1 MNNPKISVI
10 VPVYNVEKYLGECL
24 DSIINQTLKEIE
36 IICVNDG
43 STDNSLSILKEY
55 ASKDIRIKI
64 IDKENEGLGYTR
76 KVGLNNATG
85 EYILFCDSDDYY
97 VELTAFEELYN
108 YIEKVK
114 VDIVIFDFI
123 QKDENTKK
131 INNVSDTYDQ
141 NVVFT
146 YRNIK
151 NIFDHV
157 ALCWQK
163 IYSRDFLTKY
173 DDWYFPKHVKYED
186 VPFHY
191 QVILRAKIS
200 YFNRSFYVWRIR
212 QNSISTKKVSY
223 RNILDNLIIT
233 KKIYEITRN
242 FVNNLEFLDYF
253 YQFFCIR
260 LFNFFI
266 RDSLFIKDID
276 VIKQIIETIRSLDT
290 SNLFDLKNKEAYFYI
305 RAGLRMTPKNYMEY
319 FNRKILRYA
328 NEQIEDRDNL
338 IKKQEELIKVK
349 NEAIINR
356 DGLIKKQEEN
366 LQQKNEQIKA
376 KDELI
381 KNQEEKLQQKNEQIK
396 VKDLLIKNQ
405 EKKLQQKNEQIKA
418 KDEAIINRDG
428 FIKKQD
434 DLIKKQE
441 DLIKKRE
448 DLIKKREDLIKNQ
461 EHLIKNESNEIRNL
475 QTQNNIKD
483 YSINRLQNSLSY
495 LIGDMFAYP
504 LFITLG
510 LFKYSCDY
518 DLLKNSDLFDSEYYL
533 ANNLDVKNAKVD
545 PIKHYLKFGW
555 KEGRNPSAD
564 FDGNAYLTIKSE
576 ARLADVCPL
585 VHYLKFGKGENLSL
599 LFEQA
604 ITIEENSDKEYF
616 DYIFT
621 NIENKKYDY
630 LLSKRG
636 EEILLKIKNQKRKG
650 KSYKKGTQEEI
661 INEAFDRIDV
671 IFFNNKNKNLNEDIL
686 QKYIDTVP
694 DLCPHKLLEI
704 ISQRIAEYTFPKRE
718 NYIFLDF
725 SILAI
730 VDNKSGI
737 QRVDRNIIKYLPNV
751 NKRKIVFVHS
761 NEKEF
766 TKQGFRYC
774 SKIANGIESE
784 NEEVIEF
791 IRGDILFFPELPMLQ
806 CIGKK
811 EYLQFLRKKG
821 VKIINFVYDLI
832 PIRCPETIP
841 NNGFKE
847 EFKKYIDSVLDYAT
861 GIICDSQFVKSDLQ
875 RYIIENRPDILLNNL
890 KIEWIHLGS
899 DFRKSSDFIDKL
911 PKDSDIVFKAM
922 ESRITFLAV
931 STIQPH
937 KMYDQIL
944 EAFELLWSKNQDINL
959 VIVGQ
964 NGWDSEKLIEK
975 ILNHKEINNRLFKL
989 TQISDEYLNKVYE
1002 KSSCFIMASKIEG
1015 FGLGIIEATYHKK
1028 PLLIR
1033 DLPVFKEIAGENAFY
1048 FSGFKGEDLANAIE
1062 QWLLLYKQN
1071 KHPKSDKIKYLT
1083 WKESIQMLSD
1093 KLELLSK

>member
-1 MNNPKISVI
+1 MSSPKISVI
-10 VPVYNVEKYLGECL
+10 VPVYNVEKYLSECL
-24 DSIINQTLKEIE
+24 DSIVNQTLKDIE
-36 IICVNDG
+36 IICLNDG

-55 ASKDIRIKI
+55 ALKDERII
-64 IDKENEGLGYTR
+64 LIDKENDGSGYTR
-76 KVGLNNATG
+76 KIGLDNAKG

-97 VELTAFEELYN
+97 AELTAFEELYN

-114 VDIVIFDFI
+114 VDVVIFDFI
-123 QKDENTKK
+123 QKDEITKNVKK
-131 INNVSDTYDQ
+131 ISDTYDQ

-146 YRNIK
+146 YRDIK
-151 NIFDHV
+151 VFFDHV

-163 IYSRDFLTKY
+163 IYSRNFLTKY
-173 DDWYFPKHVKYED
+173 DDWYFPKYIKYED

-191 QVILRAKIS
+191 QVMVRAKIS
-200 YFNRSFYVWRIR
+200 YFNRYFYVWRIR
-212 QNSISTKKVSY
+212 QNSISTKKISSK
-223 RNILDNLIIT
+223 NILDNLTVT
-233 KKIYEITRN
+233 KKIYEITKGI
-242 FVNNLEFLDYF
+242 VNNLDFLDYF
-253 YQFFCIR
+253 YHFFCVR

-266 RDSLFIKDID
+266 RDYLFVKDIK
-276 VIKQIIETIRSLDT
+276 VAKQIIETIKSFDT
-290 SNLFDLKNKEAYFYI
+290 SNLFDLKNREVYFYI
-305 RAGLRMTPKNYMEY
+305 RAGLKMTPEGFMEY

-328 NEQIEDRDNL
+328 NEQIKYRDN
-338 IKKQEELIKVK
+338 
-349 NEAIINR
+349 
-356 DGLIKKQEEN
+356 
-366 LQQKNEQIKA
+366 
-376 KDELI
+376 
-381 KNQEEKLQQKNEQIK
+381 
-396 VKDLLIKNQ
+396 LIKNQ
-405 EKKLQQKNEQIKA
+405 EKLIKA
-418 KDEAIINRDG
+418 KDEVIIKKDENIKEKNEAIVKRDEQIKEKNEAIAKRDQQIKEKNEAIAKREQQIKEKNDTIVKRDEQIKEKNEAITLRDNLVIEQDCL
-428 FIKKQD
+428 IKKQD
-434 DLIKKQE
+434 CLIKNQNC
-441 DLIKKRE
+441 
-448 DLIKKREDLIKNQ
+448 LIKNQ
-461 EHLIKNESNEIRNL
+461 EYLIKNIRNEIQNL
-475 QTQNNIKD
+475 RTKNNIQNQT
-483 YSINRLQNSLSY
+483 INRLQNSLSY
-495 LIGDMFAYP
+495 HIGDVFTYP
-504 LFITLG
+504 LLISLG
-510 LFKYSCDY
+510 LFEYSYDY
-518 DLLKNSDLFDSEYYL
+518 DLLKKSDLFDSEYYL
-533 ANNLDVKNAKVD
+533 ANNLDVKKAKVD

-555 KEGRNPSAD
+555 KEGRNPSAE
-564 FDGNAYLTIKSE
+564 FDGNAYLTIRPE
-576 ARLADVCPL
+576 ARVAGICPL
-585 VHYLKFGKGENLSL
+585 VHYLKFGKGEDLSS
-599 LFEQA
+599 LFEQVKE
-604 ITIEENSDKEYF
+604 IEENPNKEYF
-616 DYIFT
+616 DSLFI
-621 NIENKKYDY
+621 NIEDEKYDY

-636 EEILLKIKNQKRKG
+636 EEILFKLENQKRKG
-650 KSYKKGTQEEI
+650 REYKKGTEEEV

-671 IFFNNKNKNLNEDIL
+671 IFFNNKNLDKKDIL

-694 DLCPHKLLEI
+694 ELCPHKLLEI

-737 QRVDRNIIKYLPNV
+737 QRVSRNIIRYLPDI

-766 TKQGFRYC
+766 AKQGFRYC
-774 SKIANGIESE
+774 SKIADGIESE

-791 IRGDILFFPELPMLQ
+791 IQGDILFFPELSMLQ

-847 EFKKYIDSVLDYAT
+847 EFRKYIDSVLDYAT

-875 RYIIENRPDILLNNL
+875 NYVRENRPDVLLDNL

-899 DFRKSSDFIDKL
+899 DFRKSSNFIDNL
-911 PKDSDIVFKAM
+911 PKDSNIVFKNI

-944 EAFELLWSKNQDINL
+944 EAFEILWSKNQDINL

-964 NGWDSEKLIEK
+964 NGWDSEKLIET
-975 ILNHKEINNRLFKL
+975 ISNHKEINKRLFKL
-989 TQISDEYLNKVYE
+989 TQINDEYLNKVYE

-1015 FGLGIIEATYHKK
+1015 FGLGIIEAVYHKK

-1048 FSGFKGEDLANAIE
+1048 FSGFKGEDLASAIE
-1062 QWLLLYKQN
+1062 KWLLLYKQN
-1071 KHPKSDKIKYLT
+1071 NHPKSDKIKYLT

-1093 KLELLSK
+1093 KLELLSR